1 MKSIE
6 RRREDFVD
14 MLNDQNRVRVI
25 EKMYENGEIFTR
37 VNDLSIEE
45 EYENFKTMV
54 KNQVRK
60 RRIKNV
66 GRWLRMMLDYN
77 DEIMVSYIEKYI
89 EEEIDKD

>member
-37 VNDLSIEE
+37 VNDLIIEE